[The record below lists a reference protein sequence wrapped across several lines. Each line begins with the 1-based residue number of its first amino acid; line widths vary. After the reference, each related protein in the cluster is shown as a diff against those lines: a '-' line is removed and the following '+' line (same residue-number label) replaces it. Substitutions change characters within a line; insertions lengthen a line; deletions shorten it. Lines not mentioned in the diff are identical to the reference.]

1 MTDSQIRRNRFG
13 RLRENAAR
21 LQAVWDAAE
30 DILRE
35 RMEASP
41 PLDDDADLEEIDP
54 TQFRELSTPIRLPAQ
69 GAPSIV
75 LKWLRSADGSHS
87 FSMSYPVRV
96 TNALDVRIHSVLE
109 AAHWR
114 YDDKP
119 DWRTGSIESGGLYW
133 HDGSRAEFK
142 ELDETLSTLV
152 ADVFHTGDAPPELA
166 GHIALH
172 WRERSKQNYVHCRV
186 DDIGMSEQRRYQL
199 GNLIERFDGFRSGG
213 SVTFPQLHS
222 GDIVG
227 ELRMAGFRVEQ
238 TFSAHEPHYVE
249 ISQGWPIRITGM
261 IGDAAWS
268 FEAKDSTWKI
278 QFGGSDHS
286 TGATWSDEG
295 IRPSRPMAFEEAE
308 HLIESAVRR
317 YLSIASPHSL

>member
-30 DILRE
+30 DMRREKLRI
-35 RMEASP
+35 SP
-41 PLDDDADLEEIDP
+41 PLDDDDDFEEIDP
-54 TQFRELSTPIRLPAQ
+54 TPFRELSAPIRLPAQ

-96 TNALDVRIHSVLE
+96 TNALDVRIHSVLK

-119 DWRTGSIESGGLYW
+119 DWRTGSMGSRGLYW
-133 HDGSRAEFK
+133 HDGSRAEFN
-142 ELDETLSTLV
+142 ELDQALSALV
-152 ADVFHTGDAPPELA
+152 ADVFHSGDAPPELA

-172 WRERSKQNYVHCRV
+172 WRERSKQNYVNCRV
-186 DDIGMSEQRRYQL
+186 DDTGMSEQRRYQL
-199 GNLIERFDGFRSGG
+199 GNIIERFDGFRNGQ

-222 GDIVG
+222 GDIVADLG
-227 ELRMAGFRVEQ
+227 MAGFRVEE

-249 ISQGWPIRITGM
+249 ISEGWPIRITGM
-261 IGDAAWS
+261 IGDASWS
-268 FEAKDSTWKI
+268 FEAMHSTWKI
-278 QFGGSDHS
+278 RFGRDDRS
-286 TGATWSDEG
+286 TGTKWSDGG
-295 IRPSRPMAFEEAE
+295 IRPCRPMAFEEAE
-308 HLIESAVRR
+308 QLIADAIGR
-317 YLSIASPHSL
+317 YLSGESQPL

>member
-1 MTDSQIRRNRFG
+1 
-13 RLRENAAR
+13 
-21 LQAVWDAAE
+21 
-30 DILRE
+30 
-35 RMEASP
+35 
-41 PLDDDADLEEIDP
+41 
-54 TQFRELSTPIRLPAQ
+54 
-69 GAPSIV
+69 
-75 LKWLRSADGSHS
+75 
-87 FSMSYPVRV
+87 
-96 TNALDVRIHSVLE
+96 
-109 AAHWR
+109 
-114 YDDKP
+114 
-119 DWRTGSIESGGLYW
+119 
-133 HDGSRAEFK
+133 
-142 ELDETLSTLV
+142 
-152 ADVFHTGDAPPELA
+152 
-166 GHIALH
+166 
-172 WRERSKQNYVHCRV
+172 
-186 DDIGMSEQRRYQL
+186 MSEQRRYQF

-317 YLSIASPHSL
+317 YLSIASPHWL